1 MRTLA
6 PAKLINLGEPG
17 HPMNGSV
24 FIASSAWPLTAKMSE
39 TNFPG
44 PVLARL
50 NELPESDIAWF
61 NAGKHPKQGIIAI
74 SSMTGRD
81 ALGGLDTAADDTN
94 SSLSIAHDST
104 GNALH
109 KSYRHTTHAL
119 GPSARH
125 VGKALGLEKKQADKQ
140 ADKNPDE
147 QPAAPQPPADSK
159 TPAPDAKTP

>member
-1 MRTLA
+1 MAAHRQNVRDKFSRA
-6 PAKLINLGEPG
+6 
-17 HPMNGSV
+17 
-24 FIASSAWPLTAKMSE
+24 
-39 TNFPG
+39 
-44 PVLARL
+44 VLARL

-74 SSMTGRD
+74 SSTTGRD

-119 GPSARH
+119 GTSARH

-140 ADKNPDE
+140 A
-147 QPAAPQPPADSK
+147 A
-159 TPAPDAKTP
+159 